1 MKNLGKVA
9 AIAAVLLGAHFGVQ
23 AQTESVKTVES
34 EVSVSDAPKYTRLA
48 MSYEMTGFTANDK
61 LSGAF
66 DGRDS
71 RYLNGFG
78 LALVHGSKLPHNIP
92 LFIEI
97 GLKFHMGFYSKDSQK
112 NIGKDYRYSER
123 MQNLTFTVPLNFN
136 YRLKISETTYVA
148 PFVGLNMKVNAML
161 RSKKEFEYSFY
172 KDFPSIDK
180 EKATKWQNLLS
191 SKDANGN
198 ETADE
203 PWKVLQFGWQAGVGF
218 NINDLYLGV
227 SYGTDFVPAYKK
239 DKARIN
245 SSTLSL
251 TLALTY
257 R

>member
-9 AIAAVLLGAHFGVQ
+9 AIAAVLLGVHFGVQ
-23 AQTESVKTVES
+23 AQTESVKTVEP
-34 EVSVSDAPKYTRLA
+34 EVSVSDAPKYTRFA

-66 DGRDS
+66 DDRDS

-97 GLKFHMGFYSKDSQK
+97 GLKFHMGFYSKDSEKLLVK
-112 NIGKDYRYSER
+112 NYRYSDR
-123 MQNLTFTVPLNFN
+123 MQNLTFTVTLNFN
-136 YRLKISETTYVA
+136 YRFKISETAYVA

-161 RSKKEFEYSFY
+161 RSKREFEHSYY
-172 KDFPSIDK
+172 KDFGLDK
-180 EKATKWQNLLS
+180 EELSKWRNLLS
-191 SKDANGN
+191 SKDSKGN
-198 ETADE
+198 ETKDE
-203 PWKVLQFGWQAGVGF
+203 PWKVIQFGWQAGVGF
-218 NINDLYLGV
+218 NFGDLYLGV
-227 SYGTDFVPAYKK
+227 SYGTDFVPAYKV

-251 TLALTY
+251 TLAITL